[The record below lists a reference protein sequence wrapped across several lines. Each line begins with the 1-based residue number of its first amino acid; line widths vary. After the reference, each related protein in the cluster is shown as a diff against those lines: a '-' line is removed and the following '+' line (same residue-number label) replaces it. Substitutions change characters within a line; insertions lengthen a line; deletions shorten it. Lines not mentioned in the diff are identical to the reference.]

1 MRSIG
6 KSHDLGNRTHYL
18 PVCSLVPKDGL
29 FLDLVQRSEN
39 PVVSNLAE
47 SPKEGCGF
55 KKSGFAYD
63 DDGDDVDFLTYR
75 ATVIM

>member
-1 MRSIG
+1 
-6 KSHDLGNRTHYL
+6 
-18 PVCSLVPKDGL
+18 VPKDGL